1 MRLSRDYHD
10 FIDKMDARYPRFGER
25 YQFDFGY
32 DRDKDDGKGLWSKET
47 AN

>member
-1 MRLSRDYHD
+1 
-10 FIDKMDARYPRFGER
+10 MDAHYPRFGKQ

-32 DRDKDDGKGLWSKET
+32 DRDKDDGKGLSSKET

>member
-1 MRLSRDYHD
+1 MPTIL
-10 FIDKMDARYPRFGER
+10 GEQ